1 MRIKIL
7 AVGGNGPFAVV
18 HPSTIEQYLQT
29 IETAPEPGCPG
40 NNGVCAPRSDGS
52 GPGQARYLV
61 TSSVQRRSWDLPDF
75 AASDRAP
82 IVDEDGAIRVLDER
96 AARPGDACRPFR
108 DDVTE
113 ESPASPRWRGSEGV
127 ASDKKKVR
135 LRSKLPWRTS
145 HPQWFDR
152 EHVIRALN
160 RTHGG
165 LETAKARIVDLLAA
179 SPQSCDLL
187 TVEICRPGGGSN
199 PDPRF
204 ALVVRPG
211 STAPPRVLC
220 LAGPRGAGKTSLTV
234 SIAEALGRAHVR
246 MSLKGELPSF
256 LIFGNDAAPGEI
268 VSNLARV
275 QVKNPVF
282 VLDALDVVGEEGV
295 EPLTALLDSSLRR
308 KFKDE
313 FLGVPF
319 DLSPILWIA
328 TVVDSS
334 AIPEAL
340 RSYLEIVELPA
351 YTEEEK
357 LAIAEQYLLARPFDG
372 SVPPSAAALA
382 PDSAV
387 FPAADGTG
395 PALSPERPIVLLDR
409 LISGPAELA
418 AFSAEP
424 PSGGR
429 AAAGRAAEAWRTAAS
444 SGAVRFQPDAIR
456 LIIRDYT
463 SEVGVGEL
471 NRLLAQV
478 CREMER
484 RRPPG
489 LEGPDIVTPV
499 VVAEILG
506 TAPVDFLP
514 PAVRAAIAAERRR
527 LSDGSSDT
535 SKETNSWIE
544 WLLHLPWTRRN
555 DRRID
560 LTAVRAALDAAQA
573 GLERAKTS
581 VMEYLAVRRRNPVG
595 AGSVLCFLGP
605 PGVGKTSLAQAIAQA
620 LGRGFAKV
628 SCGGLRDETELR
640 GHNRTWRSSQPG
652 AILRELRRVGYRDPV
667 FVFDEID
674 KIGPDPAAVLLEV
687 FDPEQQSRFRDA
699 FVEIPFD
706 LSENFFIATAND
718 LESIPGPLRD
728 RLDVI
733 CLPDY
738 TEADK
743 VAIAE
748 AHLIPRENRA
758 AGLTS
763 NPPVFE
769 SDALQKIIRDYT
781 AEPGVR
787 QLGRHLRS
795 ICRKVA
801 LGRETGDG
809 SLIRERIT
817 VEDVTG
823 WLGDDALAGDGLDP
837 LRRQLDAPDLPE
849 AVRSR
854 SRDVFK
860 RLAGL
865 VPGDPEYVR
874 LSEYLRCL
882 AAIPWV
888 GPTVHPI
895 DRARVRAKLDET
907 HAGLRAAKDRIVD
920 LLAVGAP
927 RKSHAVP
934 AFCLLGPSGVGKT
947 SLARSL
953 AAALG
958 RAAVRVDCRKISD
971 RRALLGVPEDRS
983 GRIVEELRGAA
994 AGAGAPIFVFDEI
1007 DRLTDCGG
1015 VPEALL
1021 EVLASRTSGGFR
1033 DRYVDLPLDLSGA
1046 LFVATAARLDRVPA
1060 LLRDHFLLVQ
1070 LPGYTEKEQLA
1081 IADHS
1086 LLPEQL
1092 GIHGLPARAVRFT
1105 PDALRAVVRGYSQD
1119 PGLWPLVG
1127 ALLKLYGIVARRR
1140 AEGDDP
1146 LVEVT
1151 PAVVAEVLGPP
1162 ECSEPAVRDRPRRP
1176 GVSAG
1181 LGVKA
1186 DGSGLVSFFEVA
1198 CMSGDGRFAVTGSVG
1213 DVMGESARLAF
1224 SWLRANA
1231 GRYGLDPAF
1240 HRGTDV
1246 HLHVQPYQ
1254 GPRDGVSAG
1263 TAMVAALVSAFT
1275 GRPVAGDA
1283 VTTGEI
1289 TISGDVLPVGAIQE
1303 KVIAARRRGLTRVV
1317 LPAGTE
1323 KQFEGLDDELRRE
1336 MTVHYV
1342 KRIDELLE
1350 LVLRPDRMPERAG
1363 GAKLL
1368 SPSPQR
1374 LF

>member
-1 MRIKIL
+1 MRMKIL
-7 AVGGNGPFAVV
+7 GAGGNGRFAFVF
-18 HPSTIEQYLQT
+18 PSTFDEYR
-29 IETAPEPGCPG
+29 EMVGTACPPVPPGH
-40 NNGVCAPRSDGS
+40 NGAYAPRSEWS
-52 GPGQARYLV
+52 GPGKACYLV
-61 TSSVQRRSWDLPDF
+61 TTSVQRRSWDLPDF
-75 AASDRAP
+75 AASGRVP

-152 EHVIRALN
+152 EHVMHVLN

-165 LETAKARIVDLLAA
+165 LETAKARIADLLAA
-179 SPQSCDLL
+179 SPQSCNLL

-275 QVKNPVF
+275 QVKNPVV

-308 KFKDE
+308 RFKDE

-319 DLSPILWIA
+319 DLSPIFWIA

-372 SVPPSAAALA
+372 SVHPPAAVLA

-395 PALSPERPIVLLDR
+395 PAPSSERPVVLLDR

-424 PSGGR
+424 PPG
-429 AAAGRAAEAWRTAAS
+429 GRAAEAWRTAAS
-444 SGAVRFQPDAIR
+444 SGAVRFQLDAIR

-506 TAPVDFLP
+506 TAPVDSLP
-514 PAVRAAIAAERRR
+514 PAVRAAIAVERRR

-544 WLLHLPWTRRN
+544 WLQHLPWTRRN

-560 LTAVRAALDAAQA
+560 LAAVRAALDAAQA
-573 GLERAKTS
+573 GLKHAKAS

-674 KIGPDPAAVLLEV
+674 KMGPDPAAVLLEV

-699 FVEIPFD
+699 FVELPFD
-706 LSENFFIATAND
+706 LSEALFIATAND

-728 RLDVI
+728 RLDII

-748 AHLIPRENRA
+748 SHLIPRENRA

-854 SRDVFK
+854 SREVFK
-860 RLAGL
+860 RLSGL
-865 VPGDPEYVR
+865 VPGNPEYVR

-882 AAIPWV
+882 AAIPWA
-888 GPTVHPI
+888 GPTVPPI
-895 DRARVRAKLDET
+895 DRLQVRAKLDET
-907 HAGLRAAKDRIVD
+907 HVGLRAAKDRIVD

-953 AAALG
+953 AAAFG
-958 RAAVRVDCRKISD
+958 RAAVCVNCQEISD
-971 RRALLGVPEDRS
+971 RGALLGVPEDRS

-994 AGAGAPIFVFDEI
+994 AGAAPPVFIFDEI

-1046 LFVATAARLDRVPA
+1046 LFVATAARLDQVPA
-1060 LLRDHFLLVQ
+1060 LFRDHFLLVQ

-1092 GIHGLPARAVRFT
+1092 RIHSLPGRSVRVT
-1105 PDALRAVVRGYSQD
+1105 PDALRALVRGYSPD
-1119 PGLWPLVG
+1119 PGLWPLG
-1127 ALLKLYGIVARRR
+1127 DALLKLCGTVARRR
-1140 AEGDDP
+1140 AEGDESF
-1146 LVEVT
+1146 VEVT
-1151 PAVVAEVLGPP
+1151 PAVVAEMLGPP
-1162 ECSEPAVRDRPRRP
+1162 ECSETPLRDRPRRP
-1176 GVSAG
+1176 GVSTG

-1186 DGSGLVSFFEVA
+1186 DGSGLVSFFEVV
-1198 CMSGDGRFAVTGSVG
+1198 CMSGDGHFTVTGSVG

-1231 GRYGLDPAF
+1231 GRYGLDPGF
-1240 HRGTDV
+1240 HRGIDV
-1246 HLHVQPYQ
+1246 HLHVQPHR

-1275 GRPVAGDA
+1275 GRPVAGDVA
-1283 VTTGEI
+1283 TTGEI

-1303 KVIAARRRGLTRVV
+1303 KVMAARRRGLTRVV

-1323 KQFEGLDDELRRE
+1323 KQFDGLDDELRRE

-1350 LVLRPDRMPERAG
+1350 LVLCPDRMPERAG

-1368 SPSPQR
+1368 SASPQR